1 MRCQADGI
9 LRSAAMRVFVTGAS
23 GFLGSFLVAEL
34 LEHGHQVAV
43 LLRPGGDPW
52 RISEQLSRLTTI
64 TGGFDDIETLLG
76 PLTAFRPDAVAHLAW
91 RGVGNADRNSPIQA
105 YNIPDTLDL
114 AALSMKAGATIFVG
128 AGSHAEYGPYS
139 RSIRESD
146 VPGPTT
152 LSGRA
157 KLAAGAMAGQLC
169 AEGVTRFAWLRI
181 FSTYGPKDAPN
192 WLIPSMMRTFR
203 EGKRMSLTQCE
214 QRWGFLHARD
224 AASAFRLAITRDDA
238 EGVFNL
244 GSYEA
249 PPLRETVTALR
260 DLVNPNADLGFGDIP
275 YRPDQV
281 MILQA
286 DISRL
291 EALGWRPQIGL
302 QEGLSE
308 TVTWYNAHQRN

>member
-1 MRCQADGI
+1 
-9 LRSAAMRVFVTGAS
+9 
-23 GFLGSFLVAEL
+23 
-34 LEHGHQVAV
+34 
-43 LLRPGGDPW
+43 
-52 RISEQLSRLTTI
+52 
-64 TGGFDDIETLLG
+64 
-76 PLTAFRPDAVAHLAW
+76 
-91 RGVGNADRNSPIQA
+91 
-105 YNIPDTLDL
+105 
-114 AALSMKAGATIFVG
+114 
-128 AGSHAEYGPYS
+128 
-139 RSIRESD
+139 
-146 VPGPTT
+146 
-152 LSGRA
+152 
-157 KLAAGAMAGQLC
+157 
-169 AEGVTRFAWLRI
+169 
-181 FSTYGPKDAPN
+181 
-192 WLIPSMMRTFR
+192 
-203 EGKRMSLTQCE
+203 MSLTQSE

-224 AASAFRLAITRDDA
+224 AASAFRLAITREDA

>member
-1 MRCQADGI
+1 MRI
-9 LRSAAMRVFVTGAS
+9 FVTGAS
-23 GFLGSFLVAEL
+23 GFLGSYLVTEL

-43 LLRPGGDPW
+43 LLRPGADPW
-52 RISEQLSRLTTI
+52 RISEQLSHLTTI
-64 TGGFDDIETLLG
+64 TGDFDDIETLRG
-76 PLTAFRPDAVAHLAW
+76 PLTSFQPDAVAHLAW
-91 RGVGNADRNSPIQA
+91 RGVGN
-105 YNIPDTLDL
+105 
-114 AALSMKAGATIFVG
+114 GATIFVG
-128 AGSHAEYGPYS
+128 AGSQAEYGPYS

-152 LSGRA
+152 LYGRA

-169 AEGVTRFAWLRI
+169 AEGGARFAWLRI
-181 FSTYGPKDAPN
+181 FSTYGPKDTPN
-192 WLIPSMMRTFR
+192 WLIPSMMRTLR

-308 TVTWYNAHQRN
+308 TVTWYNAH

>member
-1 MRCQADGI
+1 
-9 LRSAAMRVFVTGAS
+9 
-23 GFLGSFLVAEL
+23 VAEL

-43 LLRPGGDPW
+43 LFRPGADPW
-52 RISEQLSRLTTI
+52 RISEQLPRLTAI
-64 TGGFDDIETLLG
+64 AGDLDHVETLRG
-76 PLTAFRPDAVAHLAW
+76 PLTLFQPDAIAHLAW
-91 RGVGNADRNSPIQA
+91 RGVGTADRNSPTQA
-105 YNIPDTLDL
+105 HNISDTLDL
-114 AALSMKAGATIFVG
+114 AALSIEAGATIFVG
-128 AGSHAEYGPYS
+128 AGSQAEYGPYS

-152 LSGRA
+152 LYGRA

-169 AEGVTRFAWLRI
+169 AERRARFAWLRI

-192 WLIPSMMRTFR
+192 WLIPSMIRTLR
-203 EGKRMSLTQCE
+203 GGKRMSLTKCE

-224 AASAFRLAITRDDA
+224 AASAFRQALTHDDG

-244 GSYEA
+244 GSPEA
-249 PPLRETVTALR
+249 PVLRETVISLR
-260 DLVNPNADLGFGDIP
+260 DLVNPNAELGFGDIP

-302 QEGLSE
+302 AQGLSE

>member
-1 MRCQADGI
+1 MRI
-9 LRSAAMRVFVTGAS
+9 FVTGAS
-23 GFLGSFLVAEL
+23 GFLGSYLVAEL

-43 LLRPGGDPW
+43 LLRPGTDPW
-52 RISEQLSRLTTI
+52 RISEQLSHLTTI
-64 TGGFDDIETLLG
+64 TGDFDDIENLRG
-76 PLTAFRPDAVAHLAW
+76 PLTAFQPDAVAHLAW

-128 AGSHAEYGPYS
+128 AGSQAEYGPYS
-139 RSIRESD
+139 RCIRESD

-152 LSGRA
+152 LYGRA

-169 AEGVTRFAWLRI
+169 AEGGARFAWLRI
-181 FSTYGPKDAPN
+181 FSTYGPKDATN
-192 WLIPSMMRTFR
+192 WLIPSMMRTLR